1 MSRYEP
7 GKQFGKRILGGETR
21 MNEDFEMRVNL
32 SKKPLWLGH
41 SEQSG
46 ELQEMD
52 IEKLESNNARP
63 GRITK
68 GTKL

>member
-1 MSRYEP
+1 MS
-7 GKQFGKRILGGETR
+7 
-21 MNEDFEMRVNL
+21 EDFEMRANL

-41 SEQSG
+41 NEQSG

-52 IEKLESNNARP
+52 IDKLESDNARP

-68 GTKL
+68 GTKF

>member
-7 GKQFGKRILGGETR
+7 GKQLGKRILGGETR
-21 MNEDFEMRVNL
+21 MSEDFEMRANL

-41 SEQSG
+41 NEQSG

-52 IEKLESNNARP
+52 IDKLESDNARP

-68 GTKL
+68 GTKF